1 MKDQYKFMRKTP
13 SKFHCKICCMLCL
26 AYLLS
31 FNVQAQAPN
40 QFSFQGV
47 ARDAA
52 GKVIANGSVSLITK
66 INSTPNPD
74 VVYEQVHEATTNSVG
89 VFTIKIGN
97 PLSGDFAAIDWSQGP
112 YFLSINI
119 DPSGGNNPADYIDL
133 GTTQILSVPY
143 ALLANKL
150 PDLDP
155 INQKGVFGLGQ
166 PITAF
171 SDGPNLIWYPKKDAF
186 KVGTGVGGEIS
197 LGEHSVALGNSSTA
211 RAKKAIAIGVNAFAN
226 VEGGTV
232 LGRYNNVPEVNFEG
246 HQDDRLLQIGNGTA
260 DDKRSNA
267 LTMMGDGKIV
277 IGTNVLNPKYLL
289 DVGGR
294 IRVKYNART
303 AGIHFDDSNGI
314 EAGFVGMRNNGDVG
328 FFIGGDWRFWVNE
341 QGNGFLNGNIIQTS
355 DRRLKRNFSPVANSL
370 SKLTNITGQHYF
382 WKDTTK
388 SQELQTGLIAQEVE
402 QYFPEL
408 VTTDDKG
415 FKAVNYIG
423 LIPHLIES
431 VKTLKSQTEVIG
443 TLQKGMETMKQMEKE
458 MHELRAEL
466 NTMKTATSSNSNNL
480 SK

>member
-1 MKDQYKFMRKTP
+1 MKDQYTFMRK
-13 SKFHCKICCMLCL
+13 KRFKLHWKLCCLFWL

-31 FNVQAQAPN
+31 PIANAQAPN

-47 ARDAA
+47 ARDAS
-52 GKVIANGSVSLITK
+52 GKVIANASVSLITK
-66 INSTPNPD
+66 INSTANPD
-74 VVYEQVHEATTNSVG
+74 VVYEQVHEAATNSVG
-89 VFTIKIGN
+89 VFTIQIGN

-112 YFLSINI
+112 YFLNINM

-143 ALLANKL
+143 ALTANKL
-150 PDLDP
+150 PNLDP
-155 INQKGVFGLGQ
+155 INQKGVFGSGQ
-166 PITAF
+166 SIIAF
-171 SDGPNLIWYPKKDAF
+171 SNGPSLIWYPRKDAF
-186 KVGTGVGGEIS
+186 KVGTGVAGDIS

-232 LGRYNNVPEVNFEG
+232 LGRYNNVPEIDSEG
-246 HQDDRLLQIGNGTA
+246 NQDDRLLQIGNGTA

-267 LTMMGDGKIV
+267 LTMMGDGKIG

-314 EAGFVGMRNNGDVG
+314 EAGFVGMKNNEDMG

-355 DRRLKRNFSPVANSL
+355 DRRLKRNFSPVVNSL
-370 SKLTNITGQHYF
+370 SKLTNLTGQHYF
-382 WKDTTK
+382 WKDSTK
-388 SQELQTGLIAQEVE
+388 SQALQTGLVAQEVE

-408 VTTDDKG
+408 VTTDEKG

-431 VKTLKSQTEVIG
+431 VKTLKAQTEVIVA
-443 TLQKGMETMKQMEKE
+443 LEKQMQA
-458 MHELRAEL
+458 LRAEV
-466 NTMKTATSSNSNNL
+466 NSIKTVNSDNL
-480 SK
+480 KQMSK